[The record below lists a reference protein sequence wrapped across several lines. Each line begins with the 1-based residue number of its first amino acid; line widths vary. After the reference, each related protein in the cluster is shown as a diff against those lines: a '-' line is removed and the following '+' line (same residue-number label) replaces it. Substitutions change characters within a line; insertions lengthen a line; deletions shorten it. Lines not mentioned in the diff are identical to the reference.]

1 MKKILFL
8 FLPLFLQAQ
17 DVPIGS
23 WKDYLSYNSASYI
36 AEANNKI
43 YCVASGGLFFIEK
56 EEETI
61 NRISKVTGLSDVE
74 VNQVA
79 YDENLD
85 ITIIVY
91 DNCNID
97 LLKHGQVINISD
109 IKRKEI
115 TGLKFITNITVKNG
129 VAHLSSS
136 MGLILVDLE
145 RAEIKDLYKVGGAG
159 ESITINGCAF
169 LEDSIIVATNNG
181 LYSANINSSN
191 LSDFNNWTPCHT
203 LYSFYANILTLADTL
218 FIDTSS
224 QIITVSANN
233 NLIQTFSDSIIINNK
248 EHIVHPKF
256 INITYAWIDMQN
268 NLWVADS
275 ASGLLKFSN
284 YLYQEAYNPEGPI
297 RNDIYSL
304 EFAENKLYQCHGGHA
319 NFGVNSLINDGVSI
333 KDSYDDWVNY
343 DRYKLGNARD
353 ILEVAIQ
360 NGNEYYASW
369 YHGIRKMKNGE
380 LVDKYGFANTNGALD
395 TAYYSNNRIRIS
407 DIKFDS
413 YGNLWALNSE
423 VNYPIVVKTP
433 NNDWFSFTMNQSQ
446 VDLFFDDLLID
457 KNDQKWGILGR
468 GNGVFVF
475 SDNNTLE
482 NPNDDQYI
490 LLNTNVGS
498 GNLPSLQTYC
508 LVEDLN
514 GEIWVG
520 TDQGIAVFYNP
531 ENIFSGNN
539 FDAQQI
545 LITEGSYG
553 QYLLSEEKVKC
564 SAIDGANRK
573 WIGTEKSGVFLL
585 SEDGQKEILH
595 FTKDNSPLFSNDI
608 IDITINHHNG
618 EVFIGTRKGLISYRS
633 DATKGAL
640 SQELTHVFP
649 NPVTESYTGP
659 IAIKGLYTDA
669 NVKITDMSGN
679 LIFETISKGGQAIW
693 NGKNKHGERAST
705 GVYLVF
711 STDSFGN
718 EKMVS
723 KILFI
728 H

>member
-74 VNQVA
+74 ISQVA

-97 LLKHGQVINISD
+97 LLKFGQVINISD

-129 VAHLSSS
+129 IAHLSSS

-145 RAEIKDLYKVGGAG
+145 RAEIKDLYKVGGSG

-181 LYSANINSSN
+181 LYSANINSPN
-191 LSDFNNWTPCHT
+191 LSDFNSWNPCHT
-203 LYSFYANILTLADTL
+203 SYSFYANILTLADTL

-256 INITYAWIDMQN
+256 INITYAWIDKQN
-268 NLWVADS
+268 SLWVADS

-369 YHGIRKMKNGE
+369 YHGISKMKNGE

-539 FDAQQI
+539 FDSQQI

-649 NPVTESYTGP
+649 NPVTESYAGP
-659 IAIKGLYTDA
+659 IAINGLYTDA